1 MSSRLELCGCR
12 RRLRRLPLTLC
23 GLAALVGT
31 ACSETLGV
39 TAAGLESHR
48 ARWEAAGVSAYL
60 YEYRRQC
67 ECGPQSLR
75 SVRIEVQAGSVARVT
90 FLDNGETLASPPAE
104 AFPTIEDLFDLVD
117 EAVQMNAAS
126 LVVTYDPTLGYP
138 TLISVDYRRDIAD
151 DEFTV
156 RASNLVKQ

>member
-1 MSSRLELCGCR
+1 MSNRFETR
-12 RRLRRLPLTLC
+12 RRPLRRLPLALSTLAVVI
-23 GLAALVGT
+23 GA

-39 TAAGLESHR
+39 TEVGLESHR
-48 ARWEAAGVSAYL
+48 ATWEAAGVSAYL

-75 SVRIEVQAGSVARVT
+75 PARIEIQAGFVTRVT
-90 FLDNGETLASPPAE
+90 FLDNGETLENPPDE
-104 AFPTIEDLFDLVD
+104 AFPTIEDLFDLID

-126 LVVTYDPTLGYP
+126 LVVTYDPTLAYP

-151 DEFTV
+151 DELTI
-156 RASNLVKQ
+156 RASNLVAQ